1 MHGSAQGIALSA
13 ARVGPTRLSSL
24 ESTCHRSRA
33 HGRTPTEPIYAYF
46 IVHALPGLGQPF
58 GQRGRPGRHGSA
70 SFGQSTYNLISQ
82 PLSTSRRSAPPPVII
97 IPQEGWPD
105 LGRTERPL
113 CCAHECW
120 QGWAT
125 GGRATAARLRAVSS
139 CRAARGTGRAH
150 ALFVCRGHKP
160 AYILHARGAWGV
172 RQVRAPPREGRTS
185 FRLRGAGDLR
195 PSASAAGPSF
205 GRWPREREKQAIG
218 RPILPCNRHTYRSP
232 QGPPRDPRQQT
243 TECSQTQWQV
253 SRVYHSNKRDVLV

>member
-1 MHGSAQGIALSA
+1 MPTLSFTPSQGSAN
-13 ARVGPTRLSSL
+13 RR
-24 ESTCHRSRA
+24 
-33 HGRTPTEPIYAYF
+33 
-46 IVHALPGLGQPF
+46 

-70 SFGQSTYNLISQ
+70 SFGQSTNNLISQ

-150 ALFVCRGHKP
+150 ALFVCRGHKH
-160 AYILHARGAWGV
+160 ILHARGAWGV

-185 FRLRGAGDLR
+185 FRLGGPGIFGHR
-195 PSASAAGPSF
+195 PA
-205 GRWPREREKQAIG
+205 RPREKTKDVTTFPHRDG
-218 RPILPCNRHTYRSP
+218 VPLWFTT
-232 QGPPRDPRQQT
+232 PPAADD
-243 TECSQTQWQV
+243 
-253 SRVYHSNKRDVLV
+253 N